1 MRYWSGSEVTVHVMD
16 GSEQPIPAGE
26 MAGLAANVNYHHLPI
41 SMFDRL
47 GKAGDLVQTEYVAM
61 LGDDELYLPDTL
73 QACIQELESD
83 QTLVSC
89 IGRCLGFQ
97 LISKILYA
105 HPVFTEWAN
114 YSVPQ
119 DDPIGRMIHHM
130 DTYTLSTIYSVVR
143 TPVWSLAW
151 TIVNQ
156 NKQYPV
162 YAFHDFQFELAV
174 CYQGKS
180 KVIPNLMRLISNE
193 NARVGGGYKKG
204 GPIVEFDD
212 WWVDEGTSASREEFL
227 TAMANAL
234 CHRDIGKLE
243 SVREGLRAALNALNE
258 GIDRDRG
265 RLTRG
270 RTRIA
275 IRSAITMRI
284 PNIVKSPIRK
294 MLLTL
299 PTVKRKPFLQAAK
312 NLESTGVKVDFEEL
326 SQIIDLIQQF
336 HATPTGYQ
344 DEWLAR
350 PVTSDDREDLLR
362 G

>member
-1 MRYWSGSEVTVHVMD
+1 M
-16 GSEQPIPAGE
+16 
-26 MAGLAANVNYHHLPI
+26 
-41 SMFDRL
+41 
-47 GKAGDLVQTEYVAM
+47 
-61 LGDDELYLPDTL
+61 
-73 QACIQELESD
+73 
-83 QTLVSC
+83 
-89 IGRCLGFQ
+89 
-97 LISKILYA
+97 
-105 HPVFTEWAN
+105 
-114 YSVPQ
+114 
-119 DDPIGRMIHHM
+119 
-130 DTYTLSTIYSVVR
+130 LSTIYGVVR
-143 TPVWSLAW
+143 TPVWNLAW
-151 TIVNQ
+151 AIVDQ

-162 YAFHDFQFELAV
+162 YGFHDYEYELAV
-174 CYQGKS
+174 SYQGKS
-180 KVIPNLMRLISNE
+180 KVIQNLMRLVSGE
-193 NARVGGGYKKG
+193 NNRVGGGYIKG

-243 SVREGLRAALNALNE
+243 SVREGLRAALNALNG

-336 HATPTGYQ
+336 HATPTRYQ
-344 DEWLAR
+344 DEWLAD